1 MNNLKE
7 KFLLHGVFPFAEK
20 FVGTNAYY
28 WYQQICDMNKWTPQQ
43 IEKWQNERLNAL
55 VKHAY
60 EHTVYYR
67 NMFDDLGL
75 KPIDIQTAADLHK
88 IPIMTKEI
96 ANVHFAEIVPSN
108 LHEYHYRDGKTGGTT
123 GEPMFYHCDE
133 NTWGYVTAAK
143 IYAWKTMSYRYGDAF
158 AAMGS
163 ASLFGKKMPFVR
175 HIYDWIRNEIPM
187 NTVNLTDELCKKYV
201 QVIIEK
207 KIRYIYGYA
216 ASIYIFTQYVHMH
229 NINLTQIEGVFSTS
243 ENMTDEYRELIEQT
257 YQCHVMDCYGARD
270 AGITAYEI
278 ERHCYHVGY
287 NAIAEIINPIEKN
300 TGSIITTNLLNYS
313 FPLLRY
319 QFGDEAELSPIR
331 GGNNN
336 YNGQTIKRILG
347 RTSDVMRMENGHNM
361 TATGFSMI
369 MKDFD
374 IKAFSFN
381 KTGVN
386 EISLTIQ
393 PIEGKFTTKQEKEIR
408 RVISLYI
415 GSDATLHIEYID
427 HFNPLA
433 NGKRH
438 YFMNKII

>member
-1 MNNLKE
+1 M
-7 KFLLHGVFPFAEK
+7 HV
-20 FVGTNAYY
+20 
-28 WYQQICDMNKWTPQQ
+28 
-43 IEKWQNERLNAL
+43 
-55 VKHAY
+55 
-60 EHTVYYR
+60 
-67 NMFDDLGL
+67 
-75 KPIDIQTAADLHK
+75 
-88 IPIMTKEI
+88 
-96 ANVHFAEIVPSN
+96 
-108 LHEYHYRDGKTGGTT
+108 
-123 GEPMFYHCDE
+123 
-133 NTWGYVTAAK
+133 
-143 IYAWKTMSYRYGDAF
+143 
-158 AAMGS
+158 
-163 ASLFGKKMPFVR
+163 
-175 HIYDWIRNEIPM
+175 
-187 NTVNLTDELCKKYV
+187 
-201 QVIIEK
+201 
-207 KIRYIYGYA
+207 
-216 ASIYIFTQYVHMH
+216 H